1 MNWSRVSTPSKLIKP
16 VSVRSMTETED
27 LWETLREWF
36 PDLSDNSWKEL
47 RRYTDLLR
55 EWNGKINLVS
65 RKDMDRLESKHIAHC
80 LTITHFLRLMPK
92 TQILDVGTGGGLPG
106 IPLAIC
112 YPQAHFTLMDSIGK
126 KVMVVEDIV
135 EKLGLENV
143 EVRRGRVEELHK
155 KRSFDFVIGRAVT
168 ALPTF
173 FSWVNNKI
181 RKGSRNSPANG
192 ILYLKGG
199 DYTEELKTSGLHPAK
214 IWNLDEV
221 IPKADLGGKYLIH
234 FKI

>member
-1 MNWSRVSTPSKLIKP
+1 
-16 VSVRSMTETED
+16 MTETED
-27 LWETLREWF
+27 PWGKLGQWF
-36 PDLSDNSWKEL
+36 PEITDTSWTAL
-47 RRYTDLLR
+47 RQYTSLLR

-65 RKDMDRLESKHIAHC
+65 RKDMDRLETKHLAHC

-92 TQILDVGTGGGLPG
+92 AQILDVGTGGGLPG

-112 YPQAHFTLMDSIGK
+112 YPQARFTLMDSIGK
-126 KVMVVEDIV
+126 KVMVLEDMV
-135 EKLGLENV
+135 EKLGLQNV
-143 EVRRGRVEELHK
+143 EVRRGRVEEMP
-155 KRSFDFVIGRAVT
+155 KRSSFDFVIGRAVT

-173 FSWVNNKI
+173 FNWVNNKI

-214 IWNLDEV
+214 IWDLDDFL
-221 IPKADLGGKYLIH
+221 PQAGLGEKYLIH